1 MGLYK
6 RCNKDGTYLMYPCA
20 SDSMIYTDSEV
31 SINTIGNAEIKRN
44 FRISTAK
51 ALKKANVSNN
61 RFITGYP

>member
-1 MGLYK
+1 
-6 RCNKDGTYLMYPCA
+6 MYPCA
-20 SDSMIYTDSEV
+20 PDSMIYTDSEV